1 MSSEITCSMLW
12 GPCAV
17 VFAVA
22 CGVYLN
28 TLSAGFTF
36 DDNFAVVSPSLTGA
50 AHQGSPSGTPVT
62 LQLSNGDVMHDNISL
77 LNLFRHD
84 FW

>member
-1 MSSEITCSMLW
+1 MQW

-28 TLSAGFTF
+28 TLRAGFTF
-36 DDNFAVVSPSLTGA
+36 DDNFAVVNPCLLVKSSTLVTSSTSKSPVECSV
-50 AHQGSPSGTPVT
+50 H
-62 LQLSNGDVMHDNISL
+62 LQLSNGDVMHDNKSL
-77 LNLFRHD
+77 LDLFHHD